1 MKKEKLVV
9 IGNGMAGAR
18 LVEELLA
25 RGGAAH
31 FDIVMFGDEPYGNYN
46 RILLSGV
53 LAGTHDSR
61 DIFINPLSW
70 YQEKGVTL
78 HAGVRVERIDSRQK
92 LVHGAGGITE
102 HYDKLVI
109 ATGSS
114 AFVPPLVGLKN
125 ESGQYK
131 EGVFVFRTLD
141 DCTAITQHAA
151 KAKKAVVIGGGLLG
165 LEAARGLLEL
175 GLEVHVVHL
184 KGHLME
190 LQLDTKGGAILQRT
204 LEGMGLHVHLK
215 KNSRELLGHERVNG
229 LLFDDGSSLPCDLVV
244 ISAGIR
250 PNVELAREGGIHV
263 ERGIVVGDDL
273 RTPNDPDIYALGE
286 CAQHRGRVY
295 GLVAPLWEQ
304 AQVLAERLSGK
315 NPQALY
321 TGSQVSTKLKVM
333 GIELAV
339 MGAQDVTGEQDE
351 EVTYMDATQGIY
363 KKLIIRGQR
372 LVGAILLGDTSSAP
386 NLLSAFDRGTQVP
399 ESRSELLFPS
409 MGESSTPSVLQLPDT
424 AQVCNCNG
432 VSKQNI
438 LEAVSKGHRTL
449 KKLCDATR
457 AGTGCGSCKKD
468 VQALLENA
476 VGDNSVEDPSAHYY
490 VPGVPLAKAEL
501 VEEIKAR
508 GLRSVSAVFEAL
520 ANGREDVASKT
531 GLASLLKTLWGKDY
545 EDERDARFIND
556 RVHANIQ
563 RDATFSVIPR
573 IFGGVTSPAQLR
585 QIADVAER
593 HNVKMVKITGGQRID
608 LLGIPKEKLPEVWR
622 ELGMPSGHGYAKSF
636 RTCKT
641 CVGSEFCRYGLGDST
656 ALGIAIEKRF
666 QGLESPHKLKLAT
679 AGCPRNCSEATTKDV
694 GAVAIGGDRWEI
706 YVGGAAGSRVR
717 KGDILCVVDS
727 HEEVLKLMGRFM
739 QYYREHGKYLER
751 THDFVE
757 RVGIDKLRRLLV
769 EDEEKLAARLDAD
782 IQAAVDAFVD
792 PWEEAVRPHH
802 PSQFTHTLPTDPE
815 AAQFTHTLPTE
826 SEASRFTHPLPMES
840 EASGSG
846 ARLVKAEA

>member
-1 MKKEKLVV
+1 MCGSCGAALSKERTVLVKKAKLVV

-25 RGGAAH
+25 RGGAER

-53 LAGTHDSR
+53 LAGTHDPQ

-70 YQEKGVTL
+70 YQETGVTL
-78 HAGVRVERIDSRQK
+78 HAGVRVERIDCRQK

-109 ATGSS
+109 ATGSN
-114 AFVPPLVGLKN
+114 AFVPPLAGLKN

-151 KAKKAVVIGGGLLG
+151 RARRAVVIGGGLLG

-184 KGHLME
+184 MGHLME
-190 LQLDTKGGAILQRT
+190 LQLDAKGGAILQRS
-204 LEGMGLHVHLK
+204 LEAMGLHIHLR
-215 KNSRELLGHERVNG
+215 KNSREILGNERVSG
-229 LLFDDGSSLPCDLVV
+229 LRFEDGGSLACDLVV

-250 PNVELAREGGIHV
+250 PNVELAREAGLLV

-273 RTPNDPDIYALGE
+273 CTPHDRDIYALGE
-286 CAQHRGRVY
+286 CAQHRGRTY

-304 AQVLAERLSGK
+304 AQVLADRLSGR
-315 NPQALY
+315 NPRALY

-339 MGAQDVTGEQDE
+339 MGTREVTGEQDE
-351 EVTYMDATQGIY
+351 EVTYVDAARGIY
-363 KKLIIRGQR
+363 KKLIIRDQR
-372 LVGAILLGDTSSAP
+372 LAGAILLGDTSTAP
-386 NLLSAFDRGTQVP
+386 NLLHTFERGTQVP

-409 MGESSTPSVLQLPDT
+409 VGEAALPSVLQLPDT

-432 VSKQNI
+432 VSKQQI

-449 KKLCDATR
+449 KRLCDATR

-476 VGDNSVEDPSAHYY
+476 VGDTPIEDPSVHYY
-490 VPGVPLAKAEL
+490 VPGVPLSKPEL
-501 VEEIKAR
+501 VAEIKAR
-508 GLRSVSAVFEAL
+508 GLRSVSAVFDAL
-520 ANGREDVASKT
+520 ADGREDVASKT

-563 RDATFSVIPR
+563 RDATFSVVPR
-573 IFGGVTSPAQLR
+573 IFGGVTTPAQLR

-622 ELGMPSGHGYAKSF
+622 ELGMPSGHAYAKSF

-641 CVGSEFCRYGLGDST
+641 CVGSDFCRYGLGDST
-656 ALGIAIEKRF
+656 GLGIAIEKRF
-666 QGLESPHKLKLAT
+666 QGLESPHKMKLAT
-679 AGCPRNCSEATTKDV
+679 AGCPRNCSEATTKDL
-694 GAVAIGGDRWEI
+694 GAVAIGGGRWEI
-706 YVGGAAGSRVR
+706 LVGGAAGSRVR
-717 KGDILCVVDS
+717 KGDILCVVDT
-727 HEEVLKLMGRFM
+727 HEDVLKFMGRFM

-769 EDEEKLAARLDAD
+769 EDEEKLAARLDAE
-782 IQAAVDAFVD
+782 IQAAVDAYVD

-802 PSQFTHTLPTDPE
+802 PSQFTR
-815 AAQFTHTLPTE
+815 TLPTE
-826 SEASRFTHPLPMES
+826 SEASGSVAQP
-840 EASGSG
+840 EA
-846 ARLVKAEA
+846 